1 MSLIVETGA
10 VVADANTYADAATVT
25 AYLTAR
31 GQNEAWDAVYQE
43 VQEAAILR
51 AMDYIE
57 GMPWKGQK
65 TAYANPL
72 QWPRLNVVDRS
83 GYTVPGDTI
92 PQGVILALCAAAM
105 VEFVTPGALAPALE
119 RGGMVKREKVDVIET
134 EYMDGAPSSTTY
146 PAIMA
151 PLKGLVGA
159 GNVVELVR
167 A

>member
-1 MSLIVETGA
+1 MALIIEDGSGVSNANSYASVGTVDAYHTSRGNATWTG
-10 VVADANTYADAATVT
+10 DTTPK
-25 AYLTAR
+25 
-31 GQNEAWDAVYQE
+31 
-43 VQEAAILR
+43 EAAILR

-57 GMPWKGQK
+57 GMPWKGQRAIY
-65 TAYANPL
+65 TSTL
-72 QWPRLNVVDRS
+72 EWPRLNDLDRS
-83 GYTVPGDTI
+83 GYPIAADTV
-92 PQGVILALCAAAM
+92 PQGVILALCAAAL
-105 VEFVTPGALAPALE
+105 VELVTPGALAPVLE

-159 GNVVELVR
+159 GYVVELVR

>member
-1 MSLIVETGA
+1 MCALIVETGA
-10 VVADANTYADAATVT
+10 VVANANSYVSVADAA
-25 AYLTAR
+25 AFHTAR
-31 GQNEAWDAVYQE
+31 GNATWTGTDAVK
-43 VQEAAILR
+43 EAAILR
-51 AMDYIE
+51 AMDYVE

-72 QWPRLNVVDRS
+72 QWPRLNVVDRN
-83 GYTVPGDTI
+83 GQDVPADSV
-92 PQGVILALCAAAM
+92 PQGVVYALCAAAL
-105 VEFVTPGALAPALE
+105 VELVTPGALAPALA
-119 RGGMVKREKVDVIET
+119 RGGMVKRKKVDVIET
-134 EYMDGAPSSTTY
+134 EFMDGAPSSTTY

>member
-1 MSLIVETGA
+1 MTLIVEDGSG
-10 VVADANTYADAATVT
+10 VANANTYADLATVT
-25 AYLTAR
+25 AYHAAR
-31 GQNEAWDAVYQE
+31 GNSGWLASSEDAE
-43 VQEAAILR
+43 PAILR
-51 AMDYIE
+51 AMDYVE
-57 GMPWKGQK
+57 SLPWKGQK

-83 GYTVPGDTI
+83 GYTVPGDAV
-92 PQGVILALCAAAM
+92 PQGVILALCAAAL
-105 VEFVTPGALAPALE
+105 VELVTPGALAPALE

>member
-1 MSLIVETGA
+1 MCALIVEDGSG
-10 VVADANTYADAATVT
+10 VANANTYANLATVT
-25 AYLTAR
+25 AFHAAR
-31 GQNEAWDAVYQE
+31 GNGGWLASSEDAE
-43 VQEAAILR
+43 PAILR

-57 GMPWKGQK
+57 SLPWKGRRAILSS
-65 TAYANPL
+65 TL
-72 QWPRLNVVDRS
+72 EWPRVDVLDRS
-83 GYTVPGDTI
+83 GYPVLANVI
-92 PQGVILALCAAAM
+92 PQGVILALCAAAL
-105 VEFVTPGALAPALE
+105 VELVTPGALAPALE

>member
-1 MSLIVETGA
+1 MTLIVETGA
-10 VVADANTYADAATVT
+10 VVPSANSYVSLADAA
-25 AYLTAR
+25 AFHTAR
-31 GQNEAWDAVYQE
+31 GNTTWTGADAAK
-43 VQEAAILR
+43 EAAILR

-65 TAYANPL
+65 TAYTNPL

-83 GYTVPGDTI
+83 GFAVPADSV
-92 PQGVILALCAAAM
+92 PQGVVYALCAAAL
-105 VEFVTPGALAPALE
+105 VELATPGALAPAME

-134 EYMDGAPSSTTY
+134 EFMDGAPSSTTY

>member
-1 MSLIVETGA
+1 MTLIIEDGSG
-10 VVADANTYADAATVT
+10 VVSANSYASATDVT
-25 AYLTAR
+25 AHHTAR
-31 GQNEAWDAVYQE
+31 GNTAWTGTDAAK
-43 VQEAAILR
+43 EAAILR

-65 TAYANPL
+65 LAYANAL
-72 QWPRLNVVDRS
+72 EWPRMNVVDRS
-83 GYTVPGDTI
+83 GYTIPTDAI
-92 PQGVILALCAAAM
+92 PQGVILALCAAAL
-105 VEFVTPGALAPALE
+105 VELVTPGALAPALE

-134 EYMDGAPSSTTY
+134 EFMDGAPSSTTY
-146 PAIMA
+146 PAIMV